1 MENHFENSHFR
12 QWIHAAPE
20 ENEMSK
26 RKNTKAQIPA
36 GLQKEKK
43 VSQSNM
49 MQWSSA
55 LLDNNT
61 KTTVQDTCMVKWVI
75 IWAHINDP

>member
-1 MENHFENSHFR
+1 
-12 QWIHAAPE
+12 
-20 ENEMSK
+20 
-26 RKNTKAQIPA
+26 
-36 GLQKEKK
+36 
-43 VSQSNM
+43 M

-75 IWAHINDP
+75 IWAHINDPWFLLFSLSLPPNSQRCIESPFVGRELE